1 MHAEAPVVVIGCG
14 NTLRGDDGVGR
25 YAAQGLALR
34 LPPQVATVLDTHQLL
49 PEMAQLISAA
59 QLVVLIDAAVGS
71 PAGAI
76 QQQAIAPSDAALT
89 AVGLVGHHL
98 DPARLLA
105 AARRLYGRC
114 PETLLFTV
122 YSQSFDFGEALSAPV
137 QAALPGLIAQVEQ
150 AIRARFPAV

>member
-1 MHAEAPVVVIGCG
+1 LHAEAPVVVIGYG
-14 NTLRGDDGVGR
+14 NNLRGDDGVGR

-34 LPPQVATVLDTHQLL
+34 LPLQMATVLDAHQLL
-49 PEMAQLISAA
+49 PEMAQVVSAA

-76 QQQAIAPSDAALT
+76 QQQVITPSDAMDT

-122 YSQSFDFGEALSAPV
+122 YSHSFDFGEALSIPV
-137 QAALPGLIAQVEQ
+137 QAALPGLLDQVEQ
-150 AIRARFPAV
+150 VIRSRFPPA